1 MNHNAG
7 CDVEAMQ
14 ECKIREE
21 EAHQLTS
28 KEIGYEVEKENVH
41 QPTSEEI
48 MSFNAGYEATSDKN
62 LLKEITSDSI
72 IVPPVKRC
80 IKCVGCKSC
89 KKIHLPDQARPLDQQ
104 EIVKKTLSFNGARYT
119 APQATLTISI

>member
-14 ECKIREE
+14 ECQIKEE
-21 EAHQLTS
+21 MAQQLTS
-28 KEIGYEVEKENVH
+28 KEIMSHNTGYETTN
-41 QPTSEEI
+41 
-48 MSFNAGYEATSDKN
+48 DKN
-62 LLKEITSDSI
+62 FLKQITSDSI

-89 KKIHLPDQARPLDQQ
+89 KKIHLPDQTRQLAHST
-104 EIVKKTLSFNGARYT
+104 IVKESLTFDGTNYT
-119 APQATLTISI
+119 ASYAYNKYLTQL